1 MSRQPIYPELIVAK
15 TRFVHVNDDGS
26 ETPFET
32 GARILLRYP
41 GSSDENRSYEVA
53 DAEGKK
59 SVMRMSAIELLHSL
73 QYASSEIEELI
84 EFAEENLPG
93 VTIGGAKHTWE
104 ELCAN
109 GYKVRSSALHA
120 RGQGNGP
127 RP

>member
-1 MSRQPIYPELIVAK
+1 MLSKIVAGTK
-15 TRFVHVNDDGS
+15 LSNRSPIRRVIGH
-26 ETPFET
+26 
-32 GARILLRYP
+32 RRHHC
-41 GSSDENRSYEVA
+41 DENRSYEVA

-59 SVMRMSAIELLHSL
+59 SVMRMSAIGLLHSL

-104 ELCAN
+104 KLCAN
-109 GYKVRSSALHA
+109 GYKVRSSALRA

-127 RP
+127 RPQILHKMLPC